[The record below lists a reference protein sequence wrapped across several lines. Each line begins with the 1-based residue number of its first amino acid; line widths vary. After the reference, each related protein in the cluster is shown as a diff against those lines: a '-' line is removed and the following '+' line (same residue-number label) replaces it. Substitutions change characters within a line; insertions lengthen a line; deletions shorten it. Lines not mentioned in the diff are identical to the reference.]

1 MKLANAPQDVSIPA
15 VLEKRNVAVGSTA
28 MILDLFA
35 DKIYSHKE
43 LAVVRELSCNA
54 HDSHVIAGTTDIPF
68 LVHIPT
74 ALEPWFS
81 IRDFGTGLPDEDI
94 ANIYGAI
101 GISTKRQS
109 NDVIGCFGVGSLAPY
124 SMADSFVVKS
134 YYNGTVST
142 YQCMRD
148 DSRNPVVIPLGSA
161 PTDEHNG
168 LEVKVT
174 VADRIEDFKEGAI
187 KTFKFWSGTTP
198 QINDTEVMSKIA
210 EQKESYVFE
219 SEDFGLT
226 SSWGQM
232 IAVMGNIAYEIPT
245 ALDSW
250 TTDGYMKFD
259 LGELEFDT
267 SRERLDVSDK
277 NRKAI
282 KAKQD
287 AIKGKIKKIASTKVD
302 SLPTPFD
309 KWKMSN
315 SMRFGQTSRLLGTDW
330 FNKYRLPS
338 IEKGENKIFQWT
350 KRYNVWPT
358 SDKVDCLHYTN
369 NSKQA
374 MRFFLDKPRMTGRIK
389 DAMRD
394 LSNGSMFYVFDSVKQ
409 AESVGLP
416 KELLEDLEVLPKV
429 VRSTSQGRV
438 KGTASKYKTFK
449 MSRGSSY
456 HEKDNWTETDLDLD
470 AVDEIVYIPISRWKS
485 DDDLPSVGEIFNTL
499 QSLKDMGVDVP
510 VVYGLKKSFLKTK
523 AFKNNNFVSYLD
535 WLKPILEPMLPSEY
549 DSTNNDKYSLLMS
562 IYKYVEHDTELQSIL
577 DAVKHQGK
585 SRSLI
590 RMWNRSFDVKAPSK
604 ESNAIKAKVD
614 AYKEKYPMLSFVSWC
629 PTKRSPAFADLAKY
643 LGLTIKD

>member
-54 HDSHVIAGTTDIPF
+54 HDSHVVAGTTDIPF

-74 ALEPWFS
+74 SLEPWFS

-161 PTDEHNG
+161 PTQERNG

-219 SEDFGLT
+219 GEDFGLT
-226 SSWGQM
+226 SSYGGM
-232 IAVMGNIAYEIPT
+232 IAVMGNIAYEIPN

-287 AIKGKIKKIASTKVD
+287 AIKGKIKKIASKKVD

-438 KGTASKYKTFK
+438 KGTSSKYKTFK

>member
-1 MKLANAPQDVSIPA
+1 MKLANAPQDVSIPT

-54 HDSHVIAGTTDIPF
+54 HDSHVVAGTTDIPF

-210 EQKESYVFE
+210 EQKQSYVFE
-219 SEDFGLT
+219 GEDFGLT

-245 ALDSW
+245 ALDAW
-250 TTDGYMKFD
+250 KTDGYIKFD

-287 AIKGKIKKIASTKVD
+287 AIKGKIKQIASTKVD

-369 NSKQA
+369 NSKQS

-429 VRSTSQGRV
+429 VRSRSQGRV
-438 KGTASKYKTFK
+438 KGTTSKYKTFK

-470 AVDEIVYIPISRWKS
+470 AVDQIVYIPISRWKS

-549 DSTNNDKYSLLMS
+549 DSTTNDKYGLLMS

-629 PTKRSPAFADLAKY
+629 PTKRSAAFADLAKY